1 MFHALLTLVG
11 ILVVSGSLYA
21 LVRGPASLRWAV
33 AALGVGLLVSGA
45 WYGLFRAPP
54 DREMGDVQRIMYVHV
69 PAQWMALMAVTLNF
83 FCSVAYL
90 FRPRW
95 STDALAEASAEVG
108 LFFGALGLVLG
119 SIWGK
124 PTWGVY
130 WSWDPRLTS
139 EAILLVAYAGYL
151 ALRRFI
157 DDAERRAV
165 WSAVVGI
172 IIAVDIPIIWFSV
185 RWWRSLHQMQSS
197 PSTVDPDM
205 ARALRWNAFAFLAL
219 WLVFLSTRYLIARA
233 RTEREVAPPPLVAD
247 VAEVAT

>member
-1 MFHALLTLVG
+1 MVEALLTVIG
-11 ILVVSGSLYA
+11 VAVVAGALYA
-21 LVRGPASLRWAV
+21 LVQGPPVLRGGLAAV
-33 AALGVGLLVSGA
+33 GLLLLVSGA
-45 WYGLFRAPP
+45 WYGLVRAPP

-83 FCSVAYL
+83 FCSVLYL
-90 FRPRW
+90 FRPSW
-95 STDALAEASAEVG
+95 PTDALAEASAEVG

-197 PSTVDPDM
+197 PKTVDPDM
-205 ARALRWNAFAFLAL
+205 ALALRWNAFAFLAV
-219 WLVFLSTRYLIARA
+219 WLVFLSSRYLIARA
-233 RTEREVAPPPLVAD
+233 RTAREVAPPPLVA
-247 VAEVAT
+247 EVAT

>member
-1 MFHALLTLVG
+1 M
-11 ILVVSGSLYA
+11 
-21 LVRGPASLRWAV
+21 
-33 AALGVGLLVSGA
+33 
-45 WYGLFRAPP
+45 
-54 DREMGDVQRIMYVHV
+54 
-69 PAQWMALMAVTLNF
+69 
-83 FCSVAYL
+83 
-90 FRPRW
+90 
-95 STDALAEASAEVG
+95 AEASAEVG
-108 LFFGALGLVLG
+108 LFFGAVGLVLG

-151 ALRRFI
+151 ALRRFV

-205 ARALRWNAFAFLAL
+205 ARALRWNAFAFLFL
-219 WLVFLSTRYLIARA
+219 WLVFLVTRYLIARA
-233 RTEREVAPPPLVAD
+233 RTAREVAPPPM

>member
-1 MFHALLTLVG
+1 MTLLFALLGTIGAVLFVG
-11 ILVVSGSLYA
+11 GFLYA
-21 LVRGPASLRWAV
+21 SIRSAGLRAILALLAV
-33 AALGVGLLVSGA
+33 ALLVSGA
-45 WYGLFRAPP
+45 WYGLLRAPP
-54 DREMGDVQRIMYVHV
+54 DREMGEVQRIMYAHV

-83 FCSVAYL
+83 VCSVVYL
-90 FRPRW
+90 LRPRW

-151 ALRRFI
+151 ALRRFV

-165 WSAVVGI
+165 WSAVAGI

-185 RWWRSLHQMQSS
+185 QWWRSLHQKQSS
-197 PSTVDPDM
+197 PSTVDPQM
-205 ARALRWNAFAFLAL
+205 VLALRWNAFAFLAL

-233 RTEREVAPPPLVAD
+233 RSARDVAPPPLI
-247 VAEVAT
+247 AEVAR

>member
-1 MFHALLTLVG
+1 MSHALLAVVG
-11 ILVVSGSLYA
+11 ILVVGGALYG
-21 LVRGPASLRWAV
+21 LIRGPAVVRAGMAV
-33 AALGVGLLVSGA
+33 VGLVLLVSGA
-45 WYGLFRAPP
+45 WYGLTQAPP

-83 FCSVAYL
+83 CCSVAYL
-90 FRPRW
+90 FRPSW
-95 STDALAEASAEVG
+95 PTDALAEASAEVG

-205 ARALRWNAFAFLAL
+205 VRALRWNGVAFLAV
-219 WLVFLSTRYLIARA
+219 WLVFLSSRYLIARA
-233 RTEREVAPPPLVAD
+233 RTAREVAPPPMVPEA
-247 VAEVAT
+247 AT

>member
-1 MFHALLTLVG
+1 MVLETLITVLSVLFVG
-11 ILVVSGSLYA
+11 GVLYA
-21 LVRGPASLRWAV
+21 MIHSATARAGMAV
-33 AALGVGLLVSGA
+33 LGVALLVSGA

-54 DREMGDVQRIMYVHV
+54 DRDMGDVQRIMYVHV

-83 FCSVAYL
+83 CCSVAYL

-172 IIAVDIPIIWFSV
+172 IVAVDIPIIWFSV

-197 PSTVDPDM
+197 PSTVDPAM
-205 ARALRWNAFAFLAL
+205 RLGLRWNAIAFLAL
-219 WLVFLSTRYLIARA
+219 WFVFLSSRYLIARA
-233 RTEREVAPPPLVAD
+233 RTAREIAAPPLAVGAAHP
-247 VAEVAT
+247 

>member
-1 MFHALLTLVG
+1 MLHVLLTVVG
-11 ILVVSGSLYA
+11 ILVVAGGLTA
-21 LVRGPASLRWAV
+21 LVRGPPALRAAV
-33 AALGVGLLVSGA
+33 AVVGLLLLVSGA
-45 WYGLFRAPP
+45 WYGLFVAPP
-54 DREMGDVQRIMYVHV
+54 DREMGNVQRIMYVHV

-83 FCSVAYL
+83 VCSVAYL
-90 FRPRW
+90 FRPNW
-95 STDALAEASAEVG
+95 PTDALAEASAEVG

-205 ARALRWNAFAFLAL
+205 VRALRWNAFAFFAL
-219 WLVFLSTRYLIARA
+219 WFFFLSTRYLIARA
-233 RTEREVAPPPLVAD
+233 RTAREVAPPPLV
-247 VAEVAT
+247 VEVAT

>member
-1 MFHALLTLVG
+1 MFHALLTLIG
-11 ILVVSGSLYA
+11 ILLVAGGLYA
-21 LVRGPASLRWAV
+21 LVRGPASLRAAV
-33 AALGVGLLVSGA
+33 GALGVLLLVSGN

-69 PAQWMALMAVTLNF
+69 PSQWMFMMAVTLSF
-83 FCSVAYL
+83 ACSVAYL
-90 FRPRW
+90 FRPSW
-95 STDALAEASAEVG
+95 PKDALAEASAEVG
-108 LFFGALGLVLG
+108 LFFAALGLVLG

-139 EAILLVAYAGYL
+139 EAIIIVAYAGYL

-205 ARALRWNAFAFLAL
+205 VRALRWNAFAFLAL
-219 WLVFLSTRYLIARA
+219 WLFFLSTRYLIARA
-233 RTEREVAPPPLVAD
+233 RTAREVAPPPLVA
-247 VAEVAT
+247 EVAT

>member
-1 MFHALLTLVG
+1 MLLPLVLTVLG
-11 ILVVSGSLYA
+11 ILFVAGILYA
-21 LVRGPASLRWAV
+21 GIHSGVVRALIAV
-33 AALGVGLLVSGA
+33 VGVVLLVSGA

-69 PAQWMALMAVTLNF
+69 PAQWMAMMGVTLNF
-83 FCSVAYL
+83 CCSVVYL
-90 FRPRW
+90 FRPSW
-95 STDALAEASAEVG
+95 PTDALAEASAEVG
-108 LFFGALGLVLG
+108 LFFGTLGLVLG

-151 ALRRFI
+151 ALRRFV

-172 IIAVDIPIIWFSV
+172 IVAVDIPIIWFSV
-185 RWWRSLHQMQSS
+185 QWWRSLHQMQSS
-197 PSTVDPDM
+197 PSTVDPAM
-205 ARALRWNAFAFLAL
+205 RLALRWNAFAFLAL
-219 WLVFLSTRYLIARA
+219 WLVFLSSRYLLARA
-233 RTEREVAPPPLVAD
+233 RTAHEVTAPPLTVEA
-247 VAEVAT
+247 ASL

>member
-1 MFHALLTLVG
+1 MTHALFTVVG
-11 ILVVSGSLYA
+11 LVVVGGGLYL
-21 LVRGPASLRWAV
+21 LVRGPASLRAGVAV
-33 AALGVGLLVSGA
+33 LGLVLLISGA
-45 WYGLFRAPP
+45 WYGLSVAPP
-54 DREMGDVQRIMYVHV
+54 DREMGNVQRIMYVHV

-90 FRPRW
+90 FRPGW
-95 STDALAEASAEVG
+95 AKDALAEASAEVG
-108 LFFGALGLVLG
+108 LFFGAVGLVLG

-205 ARALRWNAFAFLAL
+205 VRALRWNAFAFLAL
-219 WLVFLSTRYLIARA
+219 WLVFLSSRYLIARA
-233 RTEREVAPPPLVAD
+233 RTQREVAPPPLA
-247 VAEVAT
+247 AEVAT

>member
-1 MFHALLTLVG
+1 MALALFLTAVGVLLVALL
-11 ILVVSGSLYA
+11 LYA
-21 LVRGPASLRWAV
+21 LIHGPGVLRALFLV
-33 AALGVGLLVSGA
+33 LGVGLLASGA

-69 PAQWMALMAVTLNF
+69 PAQWMAMMGVTLSF
-83 FCSVAYL
+83 LCSVSYL

-95 STDALAEASAEVG
+95 WEDALAEASAEVG

-185 RWWRSLHQMQSS
+185 RWWRSLHQLQSS
-197 PSTVDPDM
+197 PSTVDPAM
-205 ARALRWNAFAFLAL
+205 RLGLRWNAFAFLAL
-219 WLVFLSTRYLIARA
+219 WLVFIASRYLAVRA
-233 RTEREVAPPPLVAD
+233 QTVRELAPPERLAEVAP
-247 VAEVAT
+247 

>member
-1 MFHALLTLVG
+1 MVFHSLLTVLGVLLVAGVLYAVIHSAVLRTSMAVVG
-11 ILVVSGSLYA
+11 IA
-21 LVRGPASLRWAV
+21 
-33 AALGVGLLVSGA
+33 LLVSGA

-69 PAQWMALMAVTLNF
+69 PAQWMAMMAVTLNF
-83 FCSVAYL
+83 CCSVAYL
-90 FRPRW
+90 FRPSW

-108 LFFGALGLVLG
+108 LFFGTLGLVLG

-139 EAILLVAYAGYL
+139 EAILLMAYAGYL
-151 ALRRFI
+151 ALRRFV

-172 IIAVDIPIIWFSV
+172 IVAVDIPIIWFSV
-185 RWWRSLHQMQSS
+185 QWWRSLHQTQSS
-197 PSTVDPDM
+197 PSTVDPAM
-205 ARALRWNAFAFLAL
+205 RLGLRWNAFAFLAL
-219 WLVFLSTRYLIARA
+219 WFVFLSSRYLLARV
-233 RTEREVAPPPLVAD
+233 RTAREVAAPPLSVEA
-247 VAEVAT
+247 APT

>member
-1 MFHALLTLVG
+1 
-11 ILVVSGSLYA
+11 
-21 LVRGPASLRWAV
+21 
-33 AALGVGLLVSGA
+33 
-45 WYGLFRAPP
+45 
-54 DREMGDVQRIMYVHV
+54 
-69 PAQWMALMAVTLNF
+69 
-83 FCSVAYL
+83 
-90 FRPRW
+90 
-95 STDALAEASAEVG
+95 
-108 LFFGALGLVLG
+108 
-119 SIWGK
+119 
-124 PTWGVY
+124 VY

-205 ARALRWNAFAFLAL
+205 VRALRWNAFAFLAL
-219 WLVFLSTRYLIARA
+219 WLVFISTRYLIARA
-233 RTEREVAPPPLVAD
+233 RIAREVEPPPLPQEA
-247 VAEVAT
+247 AG